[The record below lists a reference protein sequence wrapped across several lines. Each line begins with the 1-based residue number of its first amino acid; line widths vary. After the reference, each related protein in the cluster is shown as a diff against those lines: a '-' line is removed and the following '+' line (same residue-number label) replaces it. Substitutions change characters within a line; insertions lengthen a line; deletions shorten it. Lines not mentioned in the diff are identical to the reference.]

1 MERLEAQQKPGL
13 VTAYLG
19 LGSNMGD
26 RLSHLER
33 AVFLLASEPGITVRA
48 CSSIYETEPWG
59 YTDQPKF
66 LNCAIEIATS
76 ETPESLLIQAKQI
89 ERDMGRETGIRF
101 GPRPIDIDIL
111 LFGDHVVDLA
121 TPDLQIPH
129 PRMTERAFVLV
140 PLAELAGDIRHPTSG
155 GSLADLTTEVE
166 GKNGVQ
172 MWGRA
177 ITRLQGKRA

>member
-1 MERLEAQQKPGL
+1 MEALELGV

-26 RLSHLER
+26 RFGHLER
-33 AVFLLASEPGITVRA
+33 AVAMLDSEPKVTVRA

-76 ETPESLLIQAKQI
+76 ETPEVLLFLAKKI
-89 ERDMGRETGIRF
+89 EHEMGRETGIRF

-111 LFGDHVVDLA
+111 LFGDRAINLA
-121 TPDLQIPH
+121 VPDLQVPH
-129 PRMTERAFVLV
+129 ARMTERAFVLI
-140 PLAELAGDIRHPTSG
+140 PLAELAGDVGHPNTG
-155 GSLADLTTEVE
+155 ATIADLAAVVE
-166 GKNGVQ
+166 GKEGVQ
-172 MWGRA
+172 AWERA
-177 ITRLQGKRA
+177 ITLPQGRLR

>member
-1 MERLEAQQKPGL
+1 MEAIAPDM

-26 RLSHLER
+26 RFGHLEKAAAR
-33 AVFLLASEPGITVRA
+33 LDSEPGVTVTT

-66 LNCAIEIATS
+66 LNCALEIETS
-76 ETPESLLIQAKQI
+76 ETPEALLFLAKDI
-89 ERDMGRETGIRF
+89 EQDMGRETGIRF

-111 LFGDHVVDLA
+111 LYGDRVVSLD

-129 PRMTERAFVLV
+129 PRMTERAFVLI
-140 PLAELAGDIRHPTSG
+140 PLAELAGDSRHPTANARIG
-155 GSLADLTTEVE
+155 DLAELVE
-166 GKNGVQ
+166 GKEGVRA
-172 MWGRA
+172 WDRA
-177 ITRLQGKRA
+177 ITLQHGRRP